1 MAQQIQLRRGTASAW
16 TSANPTLAEGEAG
29 VEVDT
34 GKVKFG
40 DGATAWVSL
49 SYFGGSG
56 DVVSVNGA
64 TGVVVLDA
72 DDIDDTAT
80 TNKFAT
86 AAQLSDVDGLATTY
100 QPLDADLTTLA
111 AGNIPTNLNASLD
124 SLYVAIGDEGT
135 IVAVATYS
143 AGWPAR
149 PTADIVF
156 WVSTDVA
163 ATAPGAATGDDIV
176 ILAQDPDILKA
187 DTSDTLTV
195 GFDSSDYAAG
205 TKSTGTYTPAAADG
219 NFQVAT
225 NGGAHTL
232 APPATSCAIVIHY
245 TNNGSAGTITTSGF
259 TVVNGDSFTTTDTH
273 EFLCYVTKVNDV
285 SHLNVVALQ

>member
-1 MAQQIQLRRGTASAW
+1 MAWPPPPIAADKAPGPPDDEFEHPDHHNELANAINDTVTEF
-16 TSANPTLAEGEAG
+16 TSGPTGLKIAGIEAG
-29 VEVDT
+29 AQVNTVD
-34 GKVKFG
+34 
-40 DGATAWVSL
+40 
-49 SYFGGSG
+49 
-56 DVVSVNGA
+56 SVNGA

-86 AAQLSDVDGLATTY
+86 AAQLSAVDGLATTY

-111 AGNIPTNLNASLD
+111 AGNIPTNLNASLASHYQPLD
-124 SLYVAIGDEGT
+124 A
-135 IVAVATYS
+135 
-143 AGWPAR
+143 
-149 PTADIVF
+149 
-156 WVSTDVA
+156 
-163 ATAPGAATGDDIV
+163 
-176 ILAQDPDILKA
+176 DILKA
-187 DTSDTLTV
+187 DTADTLTA
-195 GFDSSDYAAG
+195 GFDSSVYAAG
-205 TKSTGTYTPAAADG
+205 TKSSGTYTPAASDG

-259 TVVNGDSFTTTDTH
+259 TVVDGDSFTTTDTH
-273 EFLCYVTKVNDV
+273 EFLVYVTKINDV